1 MFNVLS
7 LMMCISTAVEDEKTV
22 ELQKRCVVVS
32 AFQNTFD
39 QLDTVSG
46 WKVMMNQ
53 ILEERCC
60 SVLNS
65 NLCDA
70 VSQQLLGLFQ
80 KSLDGKELET
90 FSCVACV

>member
-7 LMMCISTAVEDEKTV
+7 LMMCISAAVEYGKNVD
-22 ELQKRCVVVS
+22 LQKSFVVAS

-39 QLDTVSG
+39 QLDTVPG

-80 KSLDGKELET
+80 KSLDGKDLET
-90 FSCVACV
+90 FSCVSCV

>member
-1 MFNVLS
+1 M
-7 LMMCISTAVEDEKTV
+7 EKA
-22 ELQKRCVVVS
+22 LNYKKRCFVVS

-53 ILEERCC
+53 ILEERFC

-65 NLCDA
+65 NLCSA

-80 KSLDGKELET
+80 KSLDSKELET
-90 FSCVACV
+90 FSCVACVESVCNDVKL

>member
-1 MFNVLS
+1 MFNVLY
-7 LMMCISTAVEDEKTV
+7 LMMCISMAVDDGKSV
-22 ELQKRCVVVS
+22 QLQKRWVITS
-32 AFQNTFD
+32 AFQIFFD

-70 VSQQLLGLFQ
+70 VSQQLLGIFQ
-80 KSLDGKELET
+80 KSLDGKELKN